1 MRKRGLLLFT
11 ACVMTVGIL
20 AGCSSNSEEVSS
32 TTQEVQATAEEE
44 TEVKSSSTATDA
56 TTSEEASAE
65 EVSVEGTEGKT
76 LVVYFS
82 ATGNTERVAEM
93 IAEATGGDLF
103 ELEPADPYTDE
114 DLNYN
119 DDNSRVSQEHAD
131 EGLRKVEL
139 VSTTVEGFDE
149 YENVFVGYPV
159 WWGTAAWP
167 VNTFI
172 EANDFTGKTV
182 IPFCTSASSGL
193 GESGELLAEL
203 AGTGEWMEGMR
214 FSPNASAEDVQT
226 WLGSLGL

>member
-1 MRKRGLLLFT
+1 MRKRGLLFT
-11 ACVMTVGIL
+11 ACIMTVGIL
-20 AGCSSNSEEVSS
+20 TGCSSNSEEASS
-32 TTQEVQATAEEE
+32 TTQEVETTVEAETEAESSLTAAEE
-44 TEVKSSSTATDA
+44 

-65 EVSVEGTEGKT
+65 EESTEGAEGKT

-93 IAEATGGDLF
+93 IAEATCGDLF

-131 EGLRKVEL
+131 EGLRNVEL
-139 VSTTVEGFDE
+139 VSTTVERFDE

-172 EANDFTGKTV
+172 EANDFTGKMV
-182 IPFCTSASSGL
+182 IPFCTSASFGL

-203 AGTGEWMEGMR
+203 AGTGEWLEGER
-214 FSPNASAEDVQT
+214 FRSSADEADVQE
-226 WLGSLGL
+226 WIESLGL